1 MPIAFIAIG
10 ALFLIAAVR
19 GTLTDG
25 PNGQPPGLLTLL
37 KSDFVSTDAKGNF
50 LVWMV
55 TLWIVGALG
64 YIPGFKPIANALLF
78 LIILVL
84 FLSNSKNAGQGGIF
98 AELNAALV
106 SQTQTSSTDGTAAT
120 NGSAS
125 VSISQGGIGPITPM
139 QPPVSSSNPFSGNM
153 WLNGPSG
160 GSNTGGAFLPGQT
173 IQVPGLNGVG
183 FLGG

>member
-19 GTLTDG
+19 GTLTD
-25 PNGQPPGLLTLL
+25 NGQQPGLLTLL

-50 LVWMV
+50 LVWLV
-55 TLWIVGALG
+55 TLWIVGAIG

-84 FLSNSKNAGQGGIF
+84 FLSNSKNSGQGGIF
-98 AELNAALV
+98 AEFNAALV
-106 SQTQTSSTDGTAAT
+106 SQTQTSTPT
-120 NGSAS
+120 NGAMATGAN

-139 QPPVSSSNPFSGNM
+139 QPPQGLSGVTN
-153 WLNGPSG
+153 LFGNSG
-160 GSNTGGAFLPGQT
+160 GLSFT
-173 IQVPGLNGVG
+173 GLNN
-183 FLGG
+183 LLQ